1 MQMKRLLLP
10 LLAAL
15 ALPTDV
21 NANWFSGDIT
31 IKSDVGSRFI
41 VKKQTISSKGYFEAS
56 DYIKLVKNNLKRKMQ
71 YSFNNEIKR
80 IEGNLSLY
88 KNDYFRKY
96 PHLDK
101 TYPTWND
108 LISTLEKDPYMHPAD
123 KEFLINFI
131 KKSNIRLKKLKKQ
144 RQIETQKYRKDN
156 LTNIFQGKHAE
167 EIRYKVI
174 YEDLNGYKTVDD
186 FTSKV
191 LCLNP
196 KLSSREKNN
205 WNKFRESDVIEKGT
219 SVKKYWIRKAIC
231 DKYAKL

>member
-1 MQMKRLLLP
+1 MKRFLIP

-15 ALPTDV
+15 ALPTAV
-21 NANWFSGDIT
+21 NANWFRGDIT

-41 VKKQTISSKGYFEAS
+41 VKKQTISSEGYFEAN
-56 DYIKLVKNNLKRKMQ
+56 DYIKLVKSNLESKM
-71 YSFNNEIKR
+71 YNSFNNKIKST
-80 IEGNLSLY
+80 EHYLSLY

-96 PHLDK
+96 PHLNK
-101 TYPTWND
+101 TYSTWND
-108 LISTLEKDPYMHPAD
+108 LISTLEKDLIVHPAD
-123 KEFLINFI
+123 KRFLINYI
-131 KKSNIRLKKLKKQ
+131 EKNEILLKKLKKQ
-144 RQIETQKYRKDN
+144 RQIETQKYSKDN
-156 LTNIFQGKHAE
+156 LTNIFQGLHAE

-174 YEDLNGYKTVDD
+174 YEDLNGYKTVDN

-205 WNKFRESDVIEKGT
+205 WNEFKARDVIEEGT

-231 DKYAKL
+231 DKYAKF